1 MKNSAQNSSELE
13 QNSNAM
19 KNIVITNDDGY
30 TEGINI
36 LLDFAKKLG
45 NAYAI
50 VPDRQRSAVS
60 GAITLHKPL
69 RVNRLKDDIYTL
81 SGTPADCAIFSV
93 YAEEMPTPDI
103 LFSGI
108 NWGDNT
114 GLSPLI
120 SSGTIGA
127 VWKAAIHGIP
137 SVAFSIYQKQHSVD
151 RLGWMDKKN
160 WQNPEG
166 MRKALKRV
174 WKKIEPEM
182 KKGVFFVVNFPSPFK
197 LDRSEIVFPKK
208 IQWKRVAPV
217 IDKRK
222 DVYGVPY
229 FWIGG
234 TEPVIE
240 KGTDFYEV
248 AVKGNISI
256 TKVELDRLANP

>member
-1 MKNSAQNSSELE
+1 MKIA
-13 QNSNAM
+13 
-19 KNIVITNDDGY
+19 ITNDDGY
-30 TEGINI
+30 TEGLNI
-36 LLDFAKKLG
+36 LLEFAKKLG
-45 NAYAI
+45 SAYAV
-50 VPDRQRSAVS
+50 VPERQRSAVS
-60 GAITLHKPL
+60 AAITLHKPL
-69 RVNRLKDDIYTL
+69 RLHKVDKAREIYTL
-81 SGTPADCAIFSV
+81 SGTPADCAVFSI
-93 YAEEMPTPDI
+93 YAEELPTPDI

-151 RLGWMDKKN
+151 RFGWMDKKN

-166 MRKALKRV
+166 LSRALERV
-174 WKKIEPEM
+174 WRKIKPEI
-182 KKGVFFVVNFPSPFK
+182 KPGVFFVVNFPSPFK
-197 LDRSEIVFPKK
+197 LDRSKIVFPKR
-208 IQWKRVAPV
+208 IQMKRTAP
-217 IDKRK
+217 IIERRK
-222 DVYGVPY
+222 DVYGNPY
-229 FWIGG
+229 FWLGG
-234 TEPVIE
+234 TDPKIE